1 MPKFSVIIP
10 TYNRENFVGRAIA
23 SVLRQDVT
31 DYEIIVVDD
40 GSSDG
45 TQGVLADFGD
55 AVTSIYQDN
64 AGVSAARNA
73 GILRAAGEWLAF
85 LDSDD
90 EWLPGYLGAQSNQIE
105 QYPQAVV
112 HMTNSVSVA
121 TDGRRANYFE
131 EVGVLGEFGDRRVW
145 WEPRPLLM
153 VVKRHMVFL
162 QSSVIRRDVLLQ
174 SGLLDTGLS
183 IAEDVDLVA
192 RLALRGGF
200 TFCRDERV
208 EVIRRIETIDNLGA
222 QSMKNL
228 VDRYLSYCKVYRR
241 LLASDN
247 LNRAEATA
255 LSALLAQS
263 RRALGNALVLEQRL
277 PEARRQY
284 WDSLLTSPS
293 LGSLVKMVGTFLP
306 EAASRA
312 LVRKR

>member
-121 TDGRRANYFE
+121 KDGRRANYFE
-131 EVGVLGEFGDRRVW
+131 EVGVLDRKS
-145 WEPRPLLM
+145 
-153 VVKRHMVFL
+153 VV
-162 QSSVIRRDVLLQ
+162 
-174 SGLLDTGLS
+174 
-183 IAEDVDLVA
+183 
-192 RLALRGGF
+192 
-200 TFCRDERV
+200 
-208 EVIRRIETIDNLGA
+208 
-222 QSMKNL
+222 
-228 VDRYLSYCKVYRR
+228 
-241 LLASDN
+241 
-247 LNRAEATA
+247 
-255 LSALLAQS
+255 
-263 RRALGNALVLEQRL
+263 
-277 PEARRQY
+277 
-284 WDSLLTSPS
+284 
-293 LGSLVKMVGTFLP
+293 
-306 EAASRA
+306 
-312 LVRKR
+312 